1 MLIIM
6 VISNIST
13 EELYMNWI
21 LATLVLEIWYM
32 YYI

>member
-1 MLIIM
+1 M

-13 EELYMNWI
+13 AELYMNWI